1 MEGALERGLVA
12 RGGGDAALARRGPA
26 FSQIVRTHGRRRE
39 AAACGR
45 WRRGRSR
52 CKGRGRGWRR
62 SNIYSLAALVAP
74 RRQRVSRGEGQVP
87 VTRCFGVLGPEVRL
101 RRLRRRRCT
110 QGHSLQRASRSGVW
124 DRSRSGPGVQT
135 HSSEDGRR
143 VRAGK
148 RFILFFRRHCR
159 RQPATDCGTRPRKVC
174 RPQFQR
180 TQRASGLRPSR
191 RSLPRGLHGP
201 DRELDRYHALA
212 RTSAT
217 SATSTLS
224 QRAERAAI
232 YSSLRARA
240 GRELAYVAVARLATP
255 WTLLGTTDAPRRIGF
270 PRLRAAAL
278 LSRS

>member
-1 MEGALERGLVA
+1 MLSSQTTGRLAASAGRGSLGAPPSAEVSSNSGATSHSARVRTRLAAGEGVA
-12 RGGGDAALARRGPA
+12 GWPRRWTRTTRAIGGD
-26 FSQIVRTHGRRRE
+26 
-39 AAACGR
+39 
-45 WRRGRSR
+45 
-52 CKGRGRGWRR
+52 
-62 SNIYSLAALVAP
+62 
-74 RRQRVSRGEGQVP
+74 RVEGEI
-87 VTRCFGVLGPEVRL
+87 
-101 RRLRRRRCT
+101 
-110 QGHSLQRASRSGVW
+110 GHS
-124 DRSRSGPGVQT
+124 
-135 HSSEDGRR
+135 
-143 VRAGK
+143 K
-148 RFILFFRRHCR
+148 RLLGNINH
-159 RQPATDCGTRPRKVC
+159 CGTRPRKVC
-174 RPQFQR
+174 RPQFRR

-224 QRAERAAI
+224 QRAERAAV